1 MKDQHCMEEL
11 ALWCKIMQD
20 NAAQQ
25 WCYSTILA
33 PNTISNTVK
42 FAKMIHPDF
51 FDEDGGRK
59 EVLITLT
66 LILLD
71 NDEDTGD
78 QNSKPSTLPYPIAYT
93 QCIII
98 TYIAFCQPLSM
109 HCLQSTFTKVR
120 KENAQL
126 GSTADHNGTGW
137 QSHQNANRLVVI
149 MTIDICESPIDN
161 IIFNE
166 PSSPTNH
173 SSKYSDIYAC
183 K

>member
-42 FAKMIHPDF
+42 YAKMIHPDF

-109 HCLQSTFTKVR
+109 HCLQSTFTKVKKILSWAR
-120 KENAQL
+120 TQIKVVQIENL
-126 GSTADHNGTGW
+126 TDV
-137 QSHQNANRLVVI
+137 L
-149 MTIDICESPIDN
+149 IDWLTD
-161 IIFNE
+161 
-166 PSSPTNH
+166 
-173 SSKYSDIYAC
+173 
-183 K
+183 